1 MVSGAMPNARR
12 GSAEMMLMPSGSH
25 CSCGSAILT
34 HCPCCV
40 KNQVEGHCS
49 SFSMTWPLSDLWPP
63 AGEAHLESVWER
75 VYFLTHC
82 SFAATVKRHFV
93 NSCGQMVS
101 RWEARLPGAG
111 SLNPSLVFTDSLP
124 QPLIQRDSQGRLQ
137 AAPGAEGQSGSWKS
151 RPTPASGRLG
161 VRLQAL
167 TLSFILSTYLAA
179 HL

>member
-101 RWEARLPGAG
+101 RHFVNSCSQMVSRWEARLPGAG
-111 SLNPSLVFTDSLP
+111 SLNPSLVFTVTASLSRWYRGTVRAACRL
-124 QPLIQRDSQGRLQ
+124 PLEQRDSQGPERAGPPL
-137 AAPGAEGQSGSWKS
+137 P
-151 RPTPASGRLG
+151 
-161 VRLQAL
+161 
-167 TLSFILSTYLAA
+167 LAA
-179 HL
+179 